1 MAPSE
6 RLGELEARARVGRI
20 LIDLVVEDAEA
31 IGLPLFLIRR
41 PHGQIV
47 HKPKAGVIG
56 VERGAPRFAL
66 RKDRAELRQSEG
78 GLRFVG
84 GLEVSEIGGRRCR
97 LQNVVGIARRNFRA
111 RISKP
116 ARRIVRVNGDQPG
129 ESLKHALRIALG
141 EGCSSSLAQRVW
153 GLIRQII
160 AVLRHLRREP
170 NAIVGEIG
178 VAIIALQGFGAAGDS
193 ENQHETQEPQRPRA

>member
-1 MAPSE
+1 M
-6 RLGELEARARVGRI
+6 
-20 LIDLVVEDAEA
+20 
-31 IGLPLFLIRR
+31 
-41 PHGQIV
+41 
-47 HKPKAGVIG
+47 
-56 VERGAPRFAL
+56 
-66 RKDRAELRQSEG
+66 
-78 GLRFVG
+78 RFVG

-129 ESLKHALRIALG
+129 ESVKHALRIALG

-178 VAIIALQGFGAAGDS
+178 VAIIGLQGFGAAGDS
-193 ENQHETQEPQRPRA
+193 ENQHETQEPSDRAHIRSVRSKKAPIFPPQGAPELPHRQRMAK